1 LGFKEVYSNTLH
13 IDEKRA
19 TKHMNALLAV
29 ILRRHGAAAF
39 NLLFPPAVKMPLLR
53 KRPQA

>member
-1 LGFKEVYSNTLH
+1 MLH
-13 IDEKRA
+13 IDGKRA

-39 NLLFPPAVKMPLLR
+39 NLLFPPAVKMPLFR